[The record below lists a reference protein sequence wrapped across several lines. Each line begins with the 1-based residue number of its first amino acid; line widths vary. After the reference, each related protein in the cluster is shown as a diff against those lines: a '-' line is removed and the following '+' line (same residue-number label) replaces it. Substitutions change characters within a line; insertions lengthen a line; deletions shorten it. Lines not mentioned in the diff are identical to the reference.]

1 MLNNRILKY
10 PFLCEMLPLLMA
22 VAATPA
28 MHFALDHRQAHTNE
42 YITFCLFRRDFWGH
56 NYLLLILKTGKQLQK
71 REAHKYN
78 SMQSVF
84 DAVFI

>member
-28 MHFALDHRQAHTNE
+28 MHIWNGTVQMPGKHLGFTLPWIIGRHIGMSTLHFVCSE
-42 YITFCLFRRDFWGH
+42 ETFGGIIICC
-56 NYLLLILKTGKQLQK
+56 
-71 REAHKYN
+71 
-78 SMQSVF
+78 
-84 DAVFI
+84 